1 MSWIALHEHTKEKMY
16 TRILKKQSSL
26 IRQVYLAY
34 TEKQGKSF
42 DILRQKGT
50 RWRLEQDL
58 NGLILL

>member
-1 MSWIALHEHTKEKMY
+1 MEMQEK
-16 TRILKKQSSL
+16 T
-26 IRQVYLAY
+26 
-34 TEKQGKSF
+34 F